1 MPVSTG
7 SSLYNPYC
15 YVNFVVDPVFNTSW
29 LDSAN
34 TPFYSDN
41 TYAVIPTGDS
51 TSRVYGLHGDYSN
64 FRSED
69 IYSVASTGLL
79 RCDLDLSNDL
89 LRGYNFYRWEIAAT
103 DFFAQSVPHY
113 DLYSEFCI
121 RIPYDYHYLFVEN
134 NSNAF
139 VKLRYRRLNSS
150 GNVSNDDIEYT
161 EVSVPLSDFLFD
173 DELIIDPG
181 IYLNSLNQYGI
192 YHIQDF
198 YVSIPC
204 SITVD
209 TELNLELLY
218 YYNQEYLDPYQYV
231 VPHSPRLELSDYTDW
246 ITSAVDGILT
256 LQVFPGFYLSGLLM
270 VIIAFCCVMWFL
282 KIFAGG

>member
-1 MPVSTG
+1 M
-7 SSLYNPYC
+7 
-15 YVNFVVDPVFNTSW
+15 
-29 LDSAN
+29 
-34 TPFYSDN
+34 
-41 TYAVIPTGDS
+41 
-51 TSRVYGLHGDYSN
+51 
-64 FRSED
+64 
-69 IYSVASTGLL
+69 
-79 RCDLDLSNDL
+79 
-89 LRGYNFYRWEIAAT
+89 
-103 DFFAQSVPHY
+103 
-113 DLYSEFCI
+113 
-121 RIPYDYHYLFVEN
+121 
-134 NSNAF
+134 
-139 VKLRYRRLNSS
+139 
-150 GNVSNDDIEYT
+150 
-161 EVSVPLSDFLFD
+161 FD

-256 LQVFPGFYLSGLLM
+256 LQVFPGFYLP
-270 VIIAFCCVMWFL
+270 VF
-282 KIFAGG
+282 